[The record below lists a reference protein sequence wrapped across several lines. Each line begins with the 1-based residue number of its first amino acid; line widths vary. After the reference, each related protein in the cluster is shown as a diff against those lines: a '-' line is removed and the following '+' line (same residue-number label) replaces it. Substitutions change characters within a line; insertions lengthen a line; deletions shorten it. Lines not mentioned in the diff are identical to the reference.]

1 MKYYFIVNPGA
12 RTGNGKGL
20 WDELES
26 RLEASKTEYETFFTK
41 KEENAADIAK
51 LICDEHPENK
61 RIVVV
66 GGDGTVNEVING
78 LYDYGRILFGIVPA
92 GSGNDLA
99 RGLGIPNDH
108 EKALAHVLHP
118 SQFKPV
124 DHGFLEY
131 LDDDTPARK
140 FAVSSGIG
148 YDADICYHVQKSPL
162 KKIFNKLG
170 IGSSIYFLMGLKLIF
185 ANKRAKMTI
194 TVDGKRKMTFDKVVF
209 VSSMN
214 TLYEGGGY
222 PMAPGADPSDG
233 KLSLCIVEGIS
244 RLKHC
249 FLMTKIGKAEH
260 VKSKGIHILN
270 CKSVEIEADRPLVI
284 HTDGE
289 VAGMHSHIRLSCLP
303 EQIRM
308 ML

>member
-12 RTGNGKGL
+12 RTGKGRGL
-20 WDELES
+20 WEELETK
-26 RLEASKTEYETFFTK
+26 LKASNAEYEAFFTQAD
-41 KEENAADIAK
+41 ESAAVIAEK
-51 LICDEHPENK
+51 ICKEHPENK
-61 RIVVV
+61 RVVVV

-78 LYDYGRILFGIVPA
+78 LSDYSKILFGVVPT

-99 RGLGIPNDH
+99 RGLGIPKDS

-118 SQFKPV
+118 TEFKSV
-124 DHGFLEY
+124 DHGICEY
-131 LDDDTPARK
+131 PDEDIPARK

-148 YDADICYHVQKSPL
+148 YDADICYEVQKSSL
-162 KKIFNKLG
+162 KKILNRIGL
-170 IGSSIYFLMGLKLIF
+170 GSSVYFLFGLKLIF
-185 ANKRAKMTI
+185 TNKRARVTLKI
-194 TVDGKRKMTFDKVVF
+194 DGKRKLAFSRVVF
-209 VSSMN
+209 ICAMN

-222 PMAPGADPSDG
+222 QMAPGADPSDG
-233 KLSLCIVEGIS
+233 MLSLCICDSIS
-244 RLKHC
+244 KLEHC

-260 VKSKGIHILN
+260 VKSRGVHIIN
-270 CKSVEIEADRPLVI
+270 CRSVEIEADRPLVM

-289 VAGMHSHIRLSCLP
+289 FAGKHSHVKLSCLP